1 MVKLWVA
8 KLDVDADESIENQ
21 IKPNNTKI
29 TVMVNT
35 TGRKNKCGQLM

>member
-29 TVMVNT
+29 AVMDAKTNV
-35 TGRKNKCGQLM
+35 GS

>member
-21 IKPNNTKI
+21 IKPNNTI

-35 TGRKNKCGQLM
+35 TGCKNKCGQLM